1 MVRPQAAAPGAKVRE
16 AEQEPRDRHRAARA
30 QALAARWPLERPAR
44 KRLDLPY
51 WPGTNRA
58 DAKAHTRR
66 DASMKIPG
74 MQMLKK
80 AERKG
85 NEAEV
90 PMTQDLGLVDY
101 FKLTFKEVEE
111 DHVSAFAG
119 NLTYKAIFAIFP
131 FFTFLLSLLGLFN
144 ATELVNTMIENLTG
158 VLPDSARQ
166 FIEGQLLSITQSQAE
181 DTFTFAAIISILLAL
196 WGVSGAFRSVMEAM
210 NVMYEVEEDRP
221 FWKVYGLSIFMSLA
235 VAILLIGAL
244 VLVVFGESIGV
255 TVADL
260 VGLGSVFALIW
271 SIVQWPV
278 VALVVLFAFALIYYF
293 APAAKQRF
301 RWISPG
307 SVLAFAFWLIFS
319 LLFSLYAST
328 AGSYNETY
336 GSLAG
341 VIIFMLY
348 IYYSALIML
357 VGAEMNQVIE
367 WHIPGGKNEG
377 EKVPEAERRPNVRP
391 TRRGE

>member
-1 MVRPQAAAPGAKVRE
+1 
-16 AEQEPRDRHRAARA
+16 
-30 QALAARWPLERPAR
+30 
-44 KRLDLPY
+44 
-51 WPGTNRA
+51 
-58 DAKAHTRR
+58 
-66 DASMKIPG
+66 MKIPG

-90 PMTQDLGLVDY
+90 PMTQDLGLVDF
-101 FKLTFKEVEE
+101 FKLIFKEVEE

-144 ATELVNTMIENLTG
+144 ATELVNTMIESLSG
-158 VLPDSARQ
+158 VVPDSARQ
-166 FIEGQLLSITQSQAE
+166 FIEGQLLSITKSQAE
-181 DTFTFAAIISILLAL
+181 DAFTFAAIISILLAL

-221 FWKVYGLSIFMSLA
+221 FWKKYGLSIFISLA
-235 VAILLIGAL
+235 VAAL
-244 VLVVFGESIGV
+244 MLAAFVIVVFGRSIGG
-255 TVADL
+255 TVAEAI
-260 VGLGSVFALIW
+260 GLGAIFQVVW
-271 SIVQWPV
+271 TVVQWPI
-278 VALVVLFAFALIYYF
+278 VAGIVLFTFAVNYYF
-293 APAAKQRF
+293 APAAEQKW

-307 SVLAFAFWLIFS
+307 AVLAFIFW
-319 LLFSLYAST
+319 LLFSLAFSYYAGNFS
-328 AGSYNETY
+328 SYNETY